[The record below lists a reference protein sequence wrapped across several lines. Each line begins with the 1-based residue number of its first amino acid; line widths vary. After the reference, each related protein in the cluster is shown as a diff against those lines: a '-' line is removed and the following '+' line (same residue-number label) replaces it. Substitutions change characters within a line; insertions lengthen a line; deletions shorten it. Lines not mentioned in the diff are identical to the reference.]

1 MGDTRPTNKTTVG
14 DSNTRRFV
22 QLGRELPSTRA
33 GRSVDHHKKS
43 NYRNCARLCNA
54 ISVAL
59 LCSTPVYAN
68 TTISSPSS
76 SSQGTVINN
85 GYQTINGNFP
95 THRFSNGIQCQ
106 LPTLAFTPF
115 VTKGEGYNTPRIT
128 TSRTNIYDTATDSD
142 TGQLLNPGSI
152 LYVAEQER
160 IDQTNHNLS
169 YGATISLQVPLGKRF
184 NNECLKAA
192 QAYRKTQEFMLEAKR
207 LEVNL
212 NRAKVCATMLKEGIK
227 FVGDDAISCRNIV
240 LTTIPNQILPH
251 THEIKKPPNNP
262 EKGG

>member
-14 DSNTRRFV
+14 DSNTRGFV
-22 QLGRELPSTRA
+22 QSGRKLSRSRTR
-33 GRSVDHHKKS
+33 RSIYHYKKS
-43 NYRNCARLCNA
+43 NHRNCARLCNA
-54 ISVAL
+54 ISIAL
-59 LCSTPVYAN
+59 LCSTPVHAN

-115 VTKGEGYNTPRIT
+115 VTKGEGFNTPRIT

-142 TGQLLNPGSI
+142 TGQLLNPGKI

-184 NNECLKAA
+184 NNECLRAA

-212 NRAKVCATMLKEGIK
+212 NRAKVCGAMLREGIK

-240 LTTIPNQILPH
+240 LTTIPDQILPH
-251 THEIKKPPNNP
+251 THEIKTK
-262 EKGG
+262 K

>member
-1 MGDTRPTNKTTVG
+1 MG
-14 DSNTRRFV
+14 NTRSTNQTSMGNGSKFFRLLNNGKLF
-22 QLGRELPSTRA
+22 STRFR
-33 GRSVDHHKKS
+33 RSVNNNQKS
-43 NYRNCARLCNA
+43 NNRNCARFCHA

-59 LCSTPVYAN
+59 LFSSPTYAS

-76 SSQGTVINN
+76 QSSGTVINN

-115 VTKGEGYNTPRIT
+115 ITKGEGFDTPRINK
-128 TSRTNIYDTATDSD
+128 SRTNIYDTTTDSD

-169 YGATISLQVPLGKRF
+169 YGATLSFQIPLGKSF
-184 NNECLKAA
+184 NQECLKAA
-192 QAYRKTQEFMLEAKR
+192 QAHRKTQEFMLEAKR

-212 NRAKVCATMLKEGIK
+212 NRAKVCGAMLREGIK
-227 FVGDDAISCRNIV
+227 FVGDDAISCRNVV
-240 LTTIPNQILPH
+240 LTTIPDQILPH
-251 THEIKKPPNNP
+251 AHKIK
-262 EKGG
+262 

>member
-1 MGDTRPTNKTTVG
+1 MGDTRSTYQTSMG
-14 DSNTRRFV
+14 DDSRLFRFFNNGKLSRSRARR
-22 QLGRELPSTRA
+22 SINY
-33 GRSVDHHKKS
+33 HKKS

-59 LCSTPVYAN
+59 LCSSPVYAN

-169 YGATISLQVPLGKRF
+169 YGATLSIQVPLGKRY
-184 NNECLKAA
+184 NDECLRAAKAN
-192 QAYRKTQEFMLEAKR
+192 RKTQEFMLEAKR

-240 LTTIPNQILPH
+240 LTTIPDQILPH
-251 THEIKKPPNNP
+251 THEIKTK
-262 EKGG
+262 K

>member
-22 QLGRELPSTRA
+22 QSGRELSRSRIR
-33 GRSVDHHKKS
+33 RSVDHHKKS
-43 NYRNCARLCNA
+43 NHRNCARLCNA
-54 ISVAL
+54 ISIAL
-59 LCSTPVYAN
+59 LCSSPVYAN

-169 YGATISLQVPLGKRF
+169 FGATLSIQVPLGKRF
-184 NNECLKAA
+184 NDECLASA
-192 QAYRKTQEFMLEAKR
+192 QAHRKTQEFMLEAKR

-240 LTTIPNQILPH
+240 LTTIPDQILPH
-251 THEIKKPPNNP
+251 THEIKTK
-262 EKGG
+262 K

>member
-22 QLGRELPSTRA
+22 QSGRELSRPRI

-59 LCSTPVYAN
+59 LCSSPVYAN

-169 YGATISLQVPLGKRF
+169 YGATLSIQVPLGKRY
-184 NNECLKAA
+184 NDECLRAAKAN
-192 QAYRKTQEFMLEAKR
+192 RKTQEFMLEAKR

-240 LTTIPNQILPH
+240 LTTIPDQILPH
-251 THEIKKPPNNP
+251 THEIKTK
-262 EKGG
+262 K

>member
-1 MGDTRPTNKTTVG
+1 MGDTRSTNKTKVG
-14 DSNTRRFV
+14 DNSRFFR
-22 QLGRELPSTRA
+22 LFNNGKLSSTRS
-33 GRSVDHHKKS
+33 GRSINHHKKS
-43 NYRNCARLCNA
+43 NYRNFARLCNA
-54 ISVAL
+54 ISIAL
-59 LCSTPVYAN
+59 LCSSPVYAN

-115 VTKGEGYNTPRIT
+115 VTKGEGFNTPRIS
-128 TSRTNIYDTATDSD
+128 TSRTNIYDTATDSE

-212 NRAKVCATMLKEGIK
+212 NRAKVCGAMLREGIK

-240 LTTIPNQILPH
+240 LTTIPDQILPH
-251 THEIKKPPNNP
+251 THEIKTK
-262 EKGG
+262 K